1 MPSIITH
8 HMFSKEV
15 LKKLSKEETNRF
27 QEKIDIYHT
36 FAQSHD
42 YLFYYKFGKKRKEI
56 NSLGH
61 KAHHKNTQDYL
72 INIIEEIKKNHEE
85 NTPELLAYLYG
96 SITHYVLDTTCHPY
110 IFYKTGIY
118 RKTEPE
124 TRKYFGGHNQI
135 EKDLDAIYYKKYTNK
150 DYNLCNVTKEIIGK
164 PLFSAKLITTL
175 NNVYKKTY
183 NKDNISY
190 YYQKGVNNA
199 RLIYNIVVND
209 RFGIK
214 KTLYRLLDFIICRN
228 KRYISTYSTHIKKPN
243 LSYLNLEKK
252 EWKNPCLPE
261 QKHNESFEELYNL
274 AAGKAI
280 TIIRQVNKVL
290 YENKPIEDIL
300 KYIPNLDYSSGII
313 IKETKQLRHFEY

>member
-1 MPSIITH
+1 
-8 HMFSKEV
+8 MFSKEI

-27 QEKIDIYHT
+27 KEKIDIYHT

-42 YLFYYKFGKKRKEI
+42 YLFYYKFGIKRKKI

-72 INIIEEIKKNHEE
+72 INVIEEIKKNHEE

-110 IFYKTGIY
+110 IFYKTGVY
-118 RKTEPE
+118 RKTEPK

-183 NKDNISY
+183 NKDNIGY

-214 KTLYRLLDFIICRN
+214 KTLYRLLDFIIYRN
-228 KRYISTYSTHIKKPN
+228 KRYISTYSTYIKKPN
-243 LSYLNLEKK
+243 LGYLNLEKK
-252 EWKNPCLPE
+252 EWNNPCLPE

-274 AAGKAI
+274 AVGKAI

-300 KYIPNLDYSSGII
+300 KYIPDLDYSSGII